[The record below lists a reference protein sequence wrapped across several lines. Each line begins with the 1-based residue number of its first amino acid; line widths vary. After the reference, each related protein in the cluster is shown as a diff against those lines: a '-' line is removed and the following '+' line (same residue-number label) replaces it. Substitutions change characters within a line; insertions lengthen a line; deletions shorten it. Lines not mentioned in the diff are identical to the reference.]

1 MFVSKFRPID
11 ARRALYVFII
21 YWISFDYIINLF
33 YLFSPLFDEPGIKAT
48 YDITIYHRP
57 DFVAVSNT
65 PVKVFKSFINDNKW

>member
-21 YWISFDYIINLF
+21 YLTSFDYIINLF
-33 YLFSPLFDEPGIKAT
+33 YNLSPLFDEPGIKAT

-65 PVKVFKSFINDNKW
+65 PVKVSKFFINDDK

>member
-11 ARRALYVFII
+11 ARRALYVFLI
-21 YWISFDYIINLF
+21 YLTSFDYILNLF
-33 YLFSPLFDEPGIKAT
+33 YNHSPLFDEPGIKAT

-65 PVKVFKSFINDNKW
+65 PVKVFNSFINYNKW